1 MSEGFD
7 FYCGLLRMYDGFS
20 ATPDT
25 GVPRFEYDHSHHGLK
40 ELRRRYRLDRV
51 AGDGDA
57 LTRSL
62 RLRES
67 TAMCDFN
74 TWEQLERKSLRLLEY
89 AFDNG
94 REAGIN
100 CVAGDRPGGGVLG
113 GGLAGASSIHREEHL
128 LSAVSV
134 EERVRLHDR

>member
-62 RLRES
+62 RLR
-67 TAMCDFN
+67 DWLHRHVRHFN

-100 CVAGDRPGGGVLG
+100 CVMQAIVLVEACLVV
-113 GGLAGASSIHREEHL
+113 GLQARIVNTSRRASSICSLR
-128 LSAVSV
+128 
-134 EERVRLHDR
+134 